1 MHVLLK
7 SRLYFQAYQML
18 KQWRERD
25 GEMAYN
31 ETLETAL
38 YECGMKDAVAV
49 LTKY

>member
-1 MHVLLK
+1 
-7 SRLYFQAYQML
+7 ML